1 MTTIEINKTYQ
12 RIVGRLDRIEL
23 KSACDALQGLIAGT
37 GEHGFQDQLD
47 QWQNTYKYML
57 HYRMNGVQDPMQE
70 QIYNQVQAACYE
82 LADRVKQRG
91 LAVDSPTS
99 FYSQRR
105 MQRPTSLRGLHELL
119 QNSRDIARIKGNKE
133 GKQQMEEA
141 RAALFQYVWASGFL
155 SAEEVSELRLILRDE
170 ELPTNIGC
178 LLASALLLGLNEF
191 FDVTKMELLFDA
203 AASREPEIA
212 VRALIALLLMLY
224 KYRRRTHLYPQ
235 LDDRLQA
242 LSETSPTFT
251 KALLQITLRFI
262 LARETE
268 KISDKLQNEI
278 LPEMMKWNE
287 TLGKKI
293 NLKDLT
299 PEQLSNEMNPE
310 WQEAIFSDSGL
321 AKKMTEFSE
330 LQLEGADVLHST
342 FVHLKDYPFFRE
354 ISNWFLPFSIEHTAL
369 DGVPKSQD
377 LTLMDTVMEASF
389 MCNSDKYSLYLSMMS
404 LPESARK
411 MMLTRLDGQAAE
423 IIQQNKEELLGKRS
437 QTELI
442 AGQYVQDL
450 YRFFKLY
457 PRHLDFDDLFAYP
470 LDFHN
475 LPVLRPFLSDEGSLS
490 TIAAYYLRK
499 HYFQDALTAFARL
512 VEKNPEDDVL
522 FQKTGY
528 CRQMTNDIAG
538 ALQDYL
544 HADLLNPRSPW
555 VIRRIAG
562 CYRTLKQPAQALEYY
577 HRYETLQP
585 DNLSVQISIG
595 HCHLELKNYNEA
607 LKYFYKVDYLD
618 AESHKAWRPIAW
630 CSFLTGKYDQ
640 ARHYY
645 GKILNDNPNM
655 QDYLNA
661 GHTEWALQNMK
672 QVIDYYQEALRKENG
687 DWNKFYEQFE
697 QDIPDLE
704 KAGIE
709 RDEIPLLLDEVRYQ
723 Y

>member
-1 MTTIEINKTYQ
+1 MTIIEINKTYN
-12 RIVGRLDRIEL
+12 RIIGRLERKEL
-23 KSACDALQGLIAGT
+23 KSTFDELQGLIAGT
-37 GEHGFQDQLD
+37 GEYVFQDQLD
-47 QWQNTYKYML
+47 RWQDTYKYML

-70 QIYNQVQAACYE
+70 QIYRQVQAACYE
-82 LADRVKQRG
+82 LADRVKQKG

-105 MQRPTSLRGLHELL
+105 MQKTTSIRGLHEVLS
-119 QNSRDIARIKGNKE
+119 NSQDIAQTEGNKE
-133 GKQQMEEA
+133 SKQQME
-141 RAALFQYVWASGFL
+141 AACATLFQYVWVSGFL
-155 SAEEVSELRLILRDE
+155 STEEASELRAILSDE
-170 ELPTNIGC
+170 ELPVHVGC
-178 LLASALLLGLNEF
+178 QMVSALLLGLNEF
-191 FDVTKMELLFDA
+191 FDAAKMELLFDA
-203 AASREPEIA
+203 ASSREPEIS
-212 VRALIALLLMLY
+212 VRALIVLLLMLY
-224 KYRRRTHLYPQ
+224 KYRRRMHLYSQ
-235 LDDRLQA
+235 LDNRLHA
-242 LSETSPTFT
+242 LAETYPSFT
-251 KALLQITLRFI
+251 KTLLQITLRFI

-268 KISDKLQNEI
+268 KISNKLQNEI
-278 LPEMMKWNE
+278 LPEMMKLNE

-299 PEQLSNEMNPE
+299 PEQLSDEMNPE
-310 WQEAIFSDSGL
+310 WQDAIFADSDL

-342 FVHLKDYPFFRE
+342 FVHLKNYPFFRE
-354 ISNWFLPFSIEHTAL
+354 VSNWFLPFSISHSAL
-369 DGVPKSQD
+369 EGTPENRE
-377 LTLMDTVMEASF
+377 LTLIDTVMDASF
-389 MCNSDKYSLYLSMMS
+389 MCNSDKYSLFLSMMS

-411 MMLTRLDGQAAE
+411 MMLTQLDGQAAE
-423 IIQQNKEELLGKRS
+423 MIQQNKEELLGKRS
-437 QTELI
+437 KTELI

-475 LPVLRPFLSDEGSLS
+475 LPTLTPFISDEESLS
-490 TIAAYYLRK
+490 AIAAYYLQK
-499 HYFQDALTAFARL
+499 NYFQDALTVFTRL
-512 VEKNPEDDVL
+512 VEMNPEDDVL

-544 HADLLNPRSPW
+544 HADLLNSRSKW

-562 CYRTLKQPAQALEYY
+562 CYRTLKQPDKALEYY
-577 HRYETLQP
+577 HRYETLSP

-595 HCHLELKNYNEA
+595 HCHLELKDYNEA

-618 AESHKAWRPIAW
+618 TESHKAWRPIAW

-645 GKILNDNPNM
+645 RKILEDKPNM
-655 QDYLNA
+655 QDFLNA
-661 GHTEWALQNMK
+661 GHTEWALQSMT
-672 QVIDYYQEALRKENG
+672 QAIAYYKEAIRKENG
-687 DWNKFYEQFE
+687 DWDKFYEQFK

-709 RDEIPLLLDEVRYQ
+709 QDEIPLLLDEVRYQ